1 MNSENQTISKEEATA
16 TLKSVDSAKRHAIE
30 SFRIPLLLI
39 ALISLSYSLVVF
51 SWGMTEHEN
60 MWALGMYIG
69 AASFGVFVAL
79 YLYTFRLL
87 GIKVSVLPRTKERL
101 NSEFVLVVI
110 FGVILIAGRQVR
122 LLGFEFA
129 PHIAA
134 LIAGGY
140 MAFLLYK
147 YPTGEYLNKTIFFYY
162 KDEENSA
169 EVSEE
174 VDEEPELVAGIGVG
188 LIKAKESS
196 EENTAKD

>member
-1 MNSENQTISKEEATA
+1 MNDEKQTISKEEAA
-16 TLKSVDSAKRHAIE
+16 ETLKSVDSTKRDAIQ

-39 ALISLSYSLVVF
+39 TLISLSYSLVVF

-69 AASFGVFVAL
+69 AASFGIFVAF
-79 YLYTFRLL
+79 YLYTFHLL
-87 GIKVSVLPRTKERL
+87 GIKVSILARTKERIK
-101 NSEFVLVVI
+101 SELILMVI

-140 MAFLLYK
+140 MAYLLYK
-147 YPTGEYLNKTIFFYY
+147 YPTGEYL
-162 KDEENSA
+162 
-169 EVSEE
+169 
-174 VDEEPELVAGIGVG
+174 VG
-188 LIKAKESS
+188 NQK
-196 EENTAKD
+196 